1 MRSLISINIF
11 NSKLMNITRENIDEL
26 NSVITLTIDKEDY
39 SEKVAEVLRDYRK
52 KAQMPGFRPGKV
64 PEGLIK
70 KMYGT
75 AVLVDEVNKLI
86 SEKLS
91 EYLSENKL
99 NILGEPLPRE
109 NQDPIDFDTQDSF
122 QFQFDIALS
131 PEIDVK
137 LSKRDKVNYYTIEVT
152 DDVLDGH
159 IKSMTSRFGKN
170 EKVELISEKSLVKGD
185 FVQVDKKGNEVEG
198 GIKAEDSIMSLN
210 IVKDEAEKKKMLG
223 KKLGEDIVFDVKKAF
238 PNDTEVSYILK
249 ISKEEAA
256 DVKGSFKFTVKEVT
270 EFIDPELNQDLFDKL
285 FGEGAVKSEEEMK
298 ERVKVDLEKAFAIES
313 EYKFSI
319 DAREKLVAKHEVTL
333 PEEFLKRWLKATNRG
348 DERLSDEQ
356 IDAEMPR
363 FFEDLKWQLIKNAI
377 IKANDIKVEEN
388 DIREEAKKSARMQ
401 FMQYGLTALP
411 QEYIDNYANDL
422 LKNEDQVRR
431 IAEAAMDE
439 KVMAYIKE
447 AVKVEEKAV
456 SREEFNKLFTN
467 N

>member
-1 MRSLISINIF
+1 
-11 NSKLMNITRENIDEL
+11 
-26 NSVITLTIDKEDY
+26 
-39 SEKVAEVLRDYRK
+39 
-52 KAQMPGFRPGKV
+52 
-64 PEGLIK
+64 
-70 KMYGT
+70 
-75 AVLVDEVNKLI
+75 
-86 SEKLS
+86 
-91 EYLSENKL
+91 
-99 NILGEPLPRE
+99 
-109 NQDPIDFDTQDSF
+109 
-122 QFQFDIALS
+122 
-131 PEIDVK
+131 
-137 LSKRDKVNYYTIEVT
+137 
-152 DDVLDGH
+152 
-159 IKSMTSRFGKN
+159 
-170 EKVELISEKSLVKGD
+170 
-185 FVQVDKKGNEVEG
+185 
-198 GIKAEDSIMSLN
+198 
-210 IVKDEAEKKKMLG
+210 
-223 KKLGEDIVFDVKKAF
+223 
-238 PNDTEVSYILK
+238 
-249 ISKEEAA
+249 
-256 DVKGSFKFTVKEVT
+256 
-270 EFIDPELNQDLFDKL
+270 
-285 FGEGAVKSEEEMK
+285 MK

-319 DAREKLVAKHEVTL
+319 DARKKLVAKHEVTL

-356 IDAEMPR
+356 IEGEMPR

>member
-198 GIKAEDSIMSLN
+198 GIKTEDSIMSLN

-223 KKLGEDIVFDVKKAF
+223 KKVGEDIVFDVKKAF

>member
-185 FVQVDKKGNEVEG
+185 FVQVDKKGNEVES

-223 KKLGEDIVFDVKKAF
+223 KKVGEDIVFDVKKAF

-319 DAREKLVAKHEVTL
+319 DARKKLVAKHEVTL